1 MVANIRTQIVGANDA
16 IRALNKIEPGLRK
29 QFAAEATEIAQ
40 PAITEAQRR
49 YQNLGVPLS
58 GMARNWQTNGRKVFP
73 YNPAKAAR
81 NVKIRLDSDR
91 RRTAVILLE
100 QRDAGTAIFETAGRA
115 TVNSLGDALGPLR
128 PNRTRILGP
137 SLFSRQSQ
145 VQNAM
150 EKAVLRVID
159 RVNKEV
165 K

>member
-1 MVANIRTQIVGANDA
+1 MVANIRTDIVGANDA

-29 QFAAEATEIAQ
+29 QFAAEATQIAQ
-40 PAITEAQRR
+40 PAIVEAQRR
-49 YQNLGVPLS
+49 YQSLGVPLS
-58 GMARNWQTNGRKVFP
+58 GMSRNWQTNGRKVFP
-73 YNPAKAAR
+73 YNPIKAGR

-100 QRDAGTAIFETAGRA
+100 QRDAATAIFETAGRA
-115 TVNSLGDALGPLR
+115 TANSLGDALGPLR
-128 PNRTRILGP
+128 PGRTRILGP

-145 VQNAM
+145 VQSAM